1 MRISRPSAAGS
12 KSRRQQQTGEEV
24 EESEKEK
31 QLLRQA
37 VGEAAAVRE
46 SVPERSTGWD
56 IGANGAVL
64 GFGAGLE
71 AAAASL
77 GFLRGGDVEVVAEA
91 GAEGKCKDEAPVV
104 GRRRRRRSA
113 MVRRR
118 GGFAAAAAGGSS
130 MVRDLLRVRNFSGKG
145 GRGEELETSGRE
157 TRGQVIMR
165 VPLCQHME
173 GGLGLTLLDWIREN
187 GRACWVGLGP
197 C

>member
-24 EESEKEK
+24 EGSEKEK

-56 IGANGAVL
+56 IGANGAIL

-77 GFLRGGDVEVVAEA
+77 GFLRGGDVEVVAVAEA

-113 MVRRR
+113 TVKRR
-118 GGFAAAAAGGSS
+118 GGFAAAAAAGGGSS
-130 MVRDLLRVRNFSGKG
+130 MVRDLLRVRNFSDKG
-145 GRGEELETSGRE
+145 GGETSWRRAGGK
-157 TRGQVIMR
+157 RG
-165 VPLCQHME
+165 
-173 GGLGLTLLDWIREN
+173 GK
-187 GRACWVGLGP
+187 
-197 C
+197 